1 MDKDQLVVMM
11 SFIISLLISSVVGY
25 LLLSEVEK
33 SYYKKSSKSKKI
45 KAVLYKKKHN
55 LKQSIKNL
63 VYNIY
68 YKLISMKTKS
78 TIEPTQEVLTQP
90 EVIETI
96 VEAKTTNKSKKRKH
110 SKNKQTQEFT
120 VDVAPVKYDTAEGVK
135 EDSADITIN
144 IEVSKASSNQSWTSR
159 QWSKFTKWL
168 KEVTRK

>member
-1 MDKDQLVVMM
+1 MDKDQLVVIM

-45 KAVLYKKKHN
+45 KAVLYKKKHS

-68 YKLISMKTKS
+68 YKLISMKPKNA
-78 TIEPTQEVLTQP
+78 IEPAQEVLTQP
-90 EVIETI
+90 EVVETI

-110 SKNKQTQEFT
+110 SKNKQTQEISI
-120 VDVAPVKYDTAEGVK
+120 DV
-135 EDSADITIN
+135 TIN
-144 IEVSKASSNQSWTSR
+144 QPNDYEPAEVPVTFYPEARPIEKKATSSWTSR
-159 QWSKFTKWL
+159 QWAKFVAWAKKVTK
-168 KEVTRK
+168 